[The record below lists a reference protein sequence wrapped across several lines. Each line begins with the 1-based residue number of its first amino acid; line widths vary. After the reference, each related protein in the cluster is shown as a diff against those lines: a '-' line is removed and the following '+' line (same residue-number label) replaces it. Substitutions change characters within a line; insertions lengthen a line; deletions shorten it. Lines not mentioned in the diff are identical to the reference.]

1 MILRKVCLALFIVT
15 LMGAMYTTPGSATN
29 YSLTGRWTETY
40 GIGGPGAAGNWLAAS
55 GTGNTWI
62 TELAFTSGAA
72 SGGPLI
78 WTTIYSGG
86 KLVANSYG
94 GPALTSY
101 DTTFTVTADFSGS
114 SYVGSVTGSGSD
126 GPYSFTLTG
135 SMREDTINSGWHMG
149 TFEGS
154 IDVVPLPPTVLLLGS
169 GLLGLA
175 GWRRFRKG

>member
-94 GPALTSY
+94 GPALTSS
-101 DTTFTVTADFSGS
+101 DTTFTVTADFSGI
-114 SYVGSVTGSGSD
+114 SYVGTVTGSGSD

-135 SMREDTINSGWHMG
+135 SMLESHPCPNGHMG
-149 TFEGS
+149 TFTGS

-169 GLLGLA
+169 GLLGLV